1 MVTCNLP
8 VKYVTVGENFG
19 TAAGHYMISEARWKT
34 LPPSVQKAMLDAGDA
49 TARHGCALFDKDVDS
64 ALEKLKQRQV
74 VPVQLSAEGRRELTA
89 ALATV
94 ASEWAE
100 TLDKRGKPGSEALR
114 GFREALPPV
123 R

>member
-1 MVTCNLP
+1 
-8 VKYVTVGENFG
+8 
-19 TAAGHYMISEARWKT
+19 
-34 LPPSVQKAMLDAGDA
+34 MLDAGDA
-49 TARHGCALFDKDVDS
+49 TAKHGCALFDKDVDS

-74 VPVQLSAEGRRELTA
+74 VPVQLGAEERRQLAT

-100 TLDKRGKPGSEALR
+100 TLDKRGKPGSETLKA
-114 GFREALPPV
+114 FREALPPA